1 MFNWIKK
8 HPKLT
13 LIFADTLL
21 LPGFFLCRWLTG
33 QMLST
38 DRPCAMAAIGGQ
50 CITCGGTHFVSDLT
64 HFRLLE
70 ALQDN
75 PFLFA
80 LTVFLL
86 LSLIFLHLW
95 ILFSLP
101 VFKKLLKRMYSI
113 PSLILWLSGMLVFL
127 IIRNIPLFLRILE
140 LIV

>member
-1 MFNWIKK
+1 MR
-8 HPKLT
+8 KLKYYQYLLIAADVLLIPG
-13 LIFADTLL
+13 LIFCEWLSDRMLATTSTCMWTLL
-21 LPGFFLCRWLTG
+21 
-33 QMLST
+33 
-38 DRPCAMAAIGGQ
+38 GGK

-64 HFRLLE
+64 HFRILE